1 MQSLRLSIQPHVTEG
16 ASKLRNY
23 FLLLIALL
31 QPLMMLWLTYSLVTH
46 SSAQPVS
53 LPQPS

>member
-23 FLLLIALL
+23 FLLIIALL
-31 QPLMMLWLTYSLVTH
+31 QPLLILWLTYSLVMY
-46 SSAQPVS
+46 QPGTS
-53 LPQPS
+53 

>member
-1 MQSLRLSIQPHVTEG
+1 MVEG

-31 QPLMMLWLTYSLVTH
+31 QPLLMLWLTFSLTTYS
-46 SSAQPVS
+46 PPS
-53 LPQPS
+53 LPPSASS